1 MTNTGELELKGQ
13 QLKYIGKEPINSK
26 NASSVMECHLFC
38 LEHKSQCKSMNVEEV
53 ALDTLHPYRCESF
66 DVRNNPR
73 GKPINFRVSERSN
86 YYLMRKESITETS
99 CQDWKNKGFDK
110 DDFYTMTYIGGNH
123 FGAFCQMHREDGPWL
138 VIQRRT
144 DLSGFFY
151 QEWTNYKG
159 GFGKGRVEADQS
171 FWLGNHFIYELVKNK
186 PEGVDLLIEAED
198 ENGNIAIGRYAH
210 FSITQEYEYYRLSS
224 KLEHTSGI
232 AGFETLAGFS
242 FATSDRSS
250 FSAQPC
256 AQSAQTAWWF
266 GGDCNIEI
274 DLHRK
279 NSILWNAFTT
289 NVSNGTANIVKTT
302 MMIKV

>member
-38 LEHKSQCKSMNVEEV
+38 LEHKSKCKSMNVEEV
-53 ALDTLHPYRCESF
+53 ALGTFYPYRCESF
-66 DVRNNPR
+66 DVRNTPAVKPESFRTSR
-73 GKPINFRVSERSN
+73 GSN
-86 YYLMRKESITETS
+86 YYEMRRESITETS

-110 DDFYTMTYIGGNH
+110 DDFYVMTYSNEQQ
-123 FGAFCQMHREDGPWL
+123 FRAFCQIEREDGPWL

-144 DLSGFFY
+144 QVSASLSKKWPY
-151 QEWTNYKG
+151 LKG
-159 GFGKGRVEADQS
+159 GFGKGRYELDQS
-171 FWLGNHFIYELVKNK
+171 FWLGNHKIYELVKNK

-210 FSITQEYEYYRLSS
+210 FSIGQENEDYRLSS
-224 KLEHTSGI
+224 KLAYVSGI
-232 AGFETLAGFS
+232 PGFETLAGFS

-250 FSAQPC
+250 PSAQPC
-256 AQSAQTAWWF
+256 VQSAQTAWWF

-274 DLHRK
+274 DLNRK
-279 NSILWNAFTT
+279 NFILWNAFTAGFR
-289 NVSNGTANIVKTT
+289 NADIVKST